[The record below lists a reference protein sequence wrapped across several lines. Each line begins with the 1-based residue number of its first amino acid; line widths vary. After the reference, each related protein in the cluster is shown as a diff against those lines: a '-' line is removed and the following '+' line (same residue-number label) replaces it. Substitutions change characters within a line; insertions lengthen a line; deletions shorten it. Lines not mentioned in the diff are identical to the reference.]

1 MGIYDIFFNICIGLF
16 IGGLIFAI
24 ISIFL
29 ANMESQA
36 SGQEIDTDMDMD
48 AELDIDTDVDMDM
61 DVDAELDIDSDLDMD
76 AEIDI
81 DAEVDVDM
89 DVEYDMEAEFD
100 ADTDVDVD
108 GDIDIDT
115 DVELEMD
122 TFGTTTTPA
131 PIMLLISAFLLIFGI
146 SGISFYYIIALEG
159 LKFLMIIVTPLIAF
173 FSSRYL
179 NIIWKRIT
187 RSQYYRILST
197 QNLIGKKG
205 EVIFTIN
212 KRGGVIK
219 IKSPTPMK
227 YEKLHVIPY
236 NEDSEFE
243 KGANVYIVD
252 IKNNKVMVD
261 ITKKNIK
268 KR

>member
-1 MGIYDIFFNICIGLF
+1 MDIYDIFFNICIGLF

-36 SGQEIDTDMDMD
+36 SGQEIDTDVDMDMDIDMD
-48 AELDIDTDVDMDM
+48 AEVDIDTDVDMD
-61 DVDAELDIDSDLDMD
+61 VEFDMD
-76 AEIDI
+76 AEVDI
-81 DAEVDVDM
+81 DME
-89 DVEYDMEAEFD
+89 VEYDIEPEID
-100 ADTDVDVD
+100 ADADVDLD

-115 DVELEMD
+115 DVELDMD

-146 SGISFYYIIALEG
+146 SGISFYYIITIEG
-159 LKFLMIIVTPLIAF
+159 LKFLMIIVAPLIAF
-173 FSSRYL
+173 FSSKYL
-179 NIIWKRIT
+179 NLAWKRIT

-236 NEDSEFE
+236 NEDSEFK
-243 KGANVYIVD
+243 KGMNVYIVE